1 MKNIKSINNEFYRVT
16 MFLFIKAKRIV
27 LLSIGVLLLS
37 AFTASAQK
45 GMPLSGKVVVIDPG
59 HGGSAATDSYRQ
71 GPSGEREEWID
82 LRVGILLKGLL
93 EEKGAKALLT
103 RSEDVT
109 FPLAAR
115 SKLAVDNKADFFV
128 SIHHNATADPSVN
141 FPIIYYHGLASE
153 NVASVEFSKH
163 LAKNLRKYMYKT
175 KTHVSI
181 VSDYTIFSGSGASV
195 LRSSYGI
202 PGVLAEASFFT
213 NPAEESRLKEKEHNL
228 GEAIAFAK
236 AIETFFNKPVPAI
249 HPKTPS
255 KFPPQFQTLQEAER
269 MSPVARRWMQDFS
282 DAKKLMKN
290 KDTASMQK
298 AYDLFS
304 QSAKSF
310 PDSPVAAKC
319 HKYRAVLLRKL
330 GKTEQAV
337 QEETRVREF
346 YPKI

>member
-1 MKNIKSINNEFYRVT
+1 MNFINFQ
-16 MFLFIKAKRIV
+16 RIQRTA
-27 LLSIGVLLLS
+27 LLSLVLLLS
-37 AFTASAQK
+37 FQLLAVAQK
-45 GMPLSGKVVVIDPG
+45 SLPLSGKVIVIDPG

-71 GPSGEREEWID
+71 GPTGEREEWID

-93 EEKGAKALLT
+93 EEKGAKVLLT
-103 RSEDVT
+103 RSEDVI

-115 SKLAVDNKADFFV
+115 SKMAVDNKADFFV

-153 NVASVEFSKH
+153 NIASVEFSRH
-163 LAKNLRKYMYKT
+163 LAKNLRKYMYKA

-181 VSDYTIFSGSGASV
+181 VSDFTIFSGAGASV
-195 LRSSYGI
+195 LRGTYGI

-213 NPAEESRLKEKEHNL
+213 NPAEESRLKEKEHNF

-236 AIETFFNKPVPAI
+236 AIEKFLGKPVPPI
-249 HPKTPS
+249 HEKTPS

-269 MSPVARRWMQDFS
+269 MSPVARRWNQDFI
-282 DAKKLMKN
+282 DGKELMKN
-290 KDTASMQK
+290 KDTDSWQK

-310 PDSPVAAKC
+310 PDSPVAAQC
-319 HKYRAVLLRKL
+319 HKNRAVLLRKL
-330 GKTEQAV
+330 GKAEQAI
-337 QEETRVREF
+337 QEETRVKEF
-346 YPKI
+346 YPKS

>member
-1 MKNIKSINNEFYRVT
+1 MLQLNNIKRLKKATLFTIA
-16 MFLFIKAKRIV
+16 FLQFFV
-27 LLSIGVLLLS
+27 LS
-37 AFTASAQK
+37 ANAQK
-45 GMPLSGKVVVIDPG
+45 TSPLSGKVIVIDPG

-71 GPSGEREEWID
+71 GPTGEREEWID
-82 LRVGILLKGLL
+82 LRVGLLLKNLL
-93 EEKGAKALLT
+93 EEKGAKVLLT

-115 SKLAVDNKADFFV
+115 SKMAVDNKADFFV
-128 SIHHNATADPSVN
+128 SIHHNATADPAVN
-141 FPIIYYHGLASE
+141 FPIIYYHGLATE
-153 NVASVEFSKH
+153 NIASVEFSKY

-175 KTHVSI
+175 KTPVSI
-181 VSDYTIFSGSGASV
+181 VSDFTIFSTGGASV
-195 LRSSYGI
+195 LRGTYGI

-213 NPAEESRLKEKEHNL
+213 NPAEESRLKAKEHNL
-228 GEAIAFAK
+228 GEATAYAK
-236 AIETFFNKPVPAI
+236 AIEKFFSRPVPPI
-249 HPKTPS
+249 LPKTQS

-269 MSPVARRWMQDFS
+269 MSPIARRWMQDFI
-282 DAKKLMKN
+282 DGKTLMKN
-290 KDTASMQK
+290 KDTASLQK

-330 GKTEQAV
+330 GKAEQAV

-346 YPKI
+346 YPKN

>member
-1 MKNIKSINNEFYRVT
+1 MFHYNSARRAILFSIALMHLMALTV
-16 MFLFIKAKRIV
+16 
-27 LLSIGVLLLS
+27 
-37 AFTASAQK
+37 SAQK
-45 GMPLSGKVVVIDPG
+45 TLPLAGKVIVIDPG

-71 GPSGEREEWID
+71 GPTGEREEWID

-93 EEKGAKALLT
+93 EERGAKVLLT
-103 RSEDVT
+103 RSEDIT
-109 FPLAAR
+109 FPLAER
-115 SKLAVDNKADFFV
+115 SKLAVDNRADFFV

-153 NVASVEFSKH
+153 NIASVEFSRL
-163 LAKNLRKYMYKT
+163 LAKNLRKYMYKS
-175 KTHVSI
+175 KTHVSV
-181 VSDYTIFSGSGASV
+181 VSDFTIFSASGASV
-195 LRSSYGI
+195 LRGSYGI

-213 NPAEESRLKEKEHNL
+213 NPAEESRLKMQEHNL
-228 GEAIAFAK
+228 GEAIAFAE
-236 AIETFFNKPVPAI
+236 AIDRFLRKPRAPI
-249 HPKTPS
+249 HPKTLS

-269 MSPVARRWMQDFS
+269 MSPVARRWMQDFI
-282 DAKKLMKN
+282 DGKALMKN
-290 KDTASMQK
+290 KDTASWQK

-319 HKYRAVLLRKL
+319 HKYRAVLLHKL
-330 GKTEQAV
+330 GKTEQAI

>member
-1 MKNIKSINNEFYRVT
+1 M
-16 MFLFIKAKRIV
+16 
-27 LLSIGVLLLS
+27 
-37 AFTASAQK
+37 AQQEL
-45 GMPLSGKVVVIDPG
+45 PLSGKVVVIDPG

-71 GPSGEREEWID
+71 GPTGEREEWID
-82 LRVGILLKGLL
+82 LRVGILLEGLL
-93 EEKGAKALLT
+93 EEKGAKVFLT

-109 FPLAAR
+109 FPLADR
-115 SKLAVDNKADFFV
+115 SKMAVDNKADFFV

-153 NVASVEFSKH
+153 NIASVEFSKH
-163 LAKNLRKYMYKT
+163 LAKNLRKYMYKS
-175 KTHVSI
+175 KTYVSV
-181 VSDYTIFSGSGASV
+181 VSDYTIFSASGASV
-195 LRSSYGI
+195 LRGSYGI

-228 GEAIAFAK
+228 GEALAFSK
-236 AIETFFNKPVPAI
+236 AIEKFLSKPVPPI
-249 HPKTPS
+249 HPKTLS

-269 MSPVARRWMQDFS
+269 MSPVARRWMQDFI
-282 DAKKLMKN
+282 DGRELMKSN
-290 KDTASMQK
+290 DTASLQK

-319 HKYRAVLLRKL
+319 HKFRAELLRKL
-330 GKTEQAV
+330 GKIEQAI

>member
-1 MKNIKSINNEFYRVT
+1 MNYINIQ
-16 MFLFIKAKRIV
+16 RIQR
-27 LLSIGVLLLS
+27 SALLLFALLFS
-37 AFTASAQK
+37 FNLIAVAQK
-45 GMPLSGKVVVIDPG
+45 VPPLSGKVIVIDPG

-71 GPSGEREEWID
+71 GPTGEREEWID

-93 EEKGAKALLT
+93 EEKGAKVLLT

-115 SKLAVDNKADFFV
+115 SSMAVDNKADFFV
-128 SIHHNATADPSVN
+128 SIHHNATADPAVN
-141 FPIIYYHGLASE
+141 FPIIYFHGLASE
-153 NVASVEFSKH
+153 NIASVEFSKH
-163 LAKNLRKYMYKT
+163 LAKNLRKYMYKS

-181 VSDYTIFSGSGASV
+181 VSDFTIFSGVGASV
-195 LRSSYGI
+195 LRGTYGI

-213 NPAEESRLKEKEHNL
+213 NALEESRLKEKEHNL
-228 GEAIAFAK
+228 AEAMAFAK
-236 AIETFFNKPVPAI
+236 AIEKFFGKPVPPI
-249 HPKTPS
+249 HAKTQS

-269 MSPVARRWMQDFS
+269 MSPVARRWNQDFI
-282 DAKKLMKN
+282 DGKELMKN
-290 KDTASMQK
+290 NDAASWQK

-310 PDSPVAAKC
+310 PDSPVAAQC

-330 GKTEQAV
+330 GKPEQAI

-346 YPKI
+346 YPKW

>member
-1 MKNIKSINNEFYRVT
+1 MPLSNNLQRIKRIILFSIAFLQ
-16 MFLFIKAKRIV
+16 LFI
-27 LLSIGVLLLS
+27 LN
-37 AFTASAQK
+37 ASAQK
-45 GMPLSGKVVVIDPG
+45 ALPLSGKVIVIDPG

-71 GPSGEREEWID
+71 GPTGEREEWID
-82 LRVGILLKGLL
+82 LRVGILLKDLL
-93 EEKGAKALLT
+93 EEKGAKVLLT

-115 SKLAVDNKADFFV
+115 SKMAVDNKADFFV
-128 SIHHNATADPSVN
+128 SIHHNATADPAVN

-153 NVASVEFSKH
+153 NIASVEFSKH
-163 LAKNLRKYMYKT
+163 LAKNLRKYMYKA

-181 VSDYTIFSGSGASV
+181 VSDYTIFSGSGAGV
-195 LRSSYGI
+195 LRGTYGI

-228 GEAIAFAK
+228 GEAVAFAK
-236 AIETFFNKPVPAI
+236 AIETFFSKPLPAI
-249 HPKTPS
+249 HPKTQS
-255 KFPPQFQTLQEAER
+255 KFPPQFRTLQEAER
-269 MSPVARRWMQDFS
+269 MSPVARRWNQDFI
-282 DAKKLMKN
+282 DGKALMKS
-290 KDTASMQK
+290 KDTDSLQK

-310 PDSPVAAKC
+310 PDSPVAAQC

-330 GKTEQAV
+330 GKTEEAI

-346 YPKI
+346 YPKN

>member
-1 MKNIKSINNEFYRVT
+1 M
-16 MFLFIKAKRIV
+16 LLALV
-27 LLSIGVLLLS
+27 LIQLYPVSL
-37 AFTASAQK
+37 SAQK
-45 GMPLSGKVVVIDPG
+45 SMPLAGKVIVIDPG

-71 GPSGEREEWID
+71 GPTGEREEWID
-82 LRVGILLKGLL
+82 LRVGLLLKDLL
-93 EEKGAKALLT
+93 EEKGARVLLT

-115 SKLAVDNKADFFV
+115 AQMAVDNKADLFI

-153 NVASVEFSKH
+153 NIASVKFSKH
-163 LAKNLRKYMYKT
+163 LAKNLRKHMYKA

-181 VSDYTIFSGSGASV
+181 VSDFTIFSGAGASV
-195 LRSSYGI
+195 LRGTYGI

-213 NPAEESRLKEKEHNL
+213 NPDEEARLKQKEHNL
-228 GEAIAFAK
+228 GEALAFTK
-236 AIETFFNKPVPAI
+236 AIETFFSKPVPPI
-249 HPKTPS
+249 FPKTQS

-269 MSPVARRWMQDFS
+269 MSPVARRWMQDFL
-282 DAKKLMKN
+282 DAKTLMKG
-290 KDTASMQK
+290 KDAASWQK

-310 PDSPVAAKC
+310 PDSPVAAEC
-319 HKYRAVLLRKL
+319 HKHRAVLLRKL
-330 GKTEQAV
+330 GRIQEAI